1 MRTHYHP
8 RLKGTVTVDDAN
20 RIRGIS
26 HLDEYRE
33 MKSSRGRSQRGREA
47 AAAYIRDIA
56 RELDIPPEA
65 LRNLE
70 QPLSHND
77 PRQQAMEYWFSLEKV
92 SFDLT
97 TCVFCQTY
105 LNTPIWA
112 AGISVTLKQAPGRA
126 GARIVGATNTNEQD
140 FEATLPP
147 VNAIARYR
155 RIFEGSE
162 RLTDILGSA
171 TRVATKTR
179 DATSSPRLIGG
190 QFFIY
195 RYDANRRT
203 DDDAATLPLPP
214 VPNSIRDRSWYFVAE
229 IVFQLP
235 HESMRMNWRMLVEVE
250 TNTIVYLRALSSG
263 LITGKVFPYDPVT
276 SSGKANYTAGSSNAV
291 LNRLRT
297 NEKLHNLKPPTGKPR
312 IQSLRG
318 KWAKL
323 TNITSPDFKP
333 PTRPAGRNFDRWNV
347 RCNEFAAVN
356 AYYHVDRFFRLVEDL
371 GFKMTGPSAYFGKTK
386 FPIEVDH
393 RAFRPPWP
401 DGNVINAAVVGDG
414 KGIDAVYFALADF
427 SGGFVA
433 GVTVN
438 NCGSN
443 YTRPPKVELV
453 GGLGTGAKAK
463 VKPQHVVNGAIK
475 KVTLLKGGR
484 GYRVAPLVK
493 FSGGGGNGAFAE
505 AEINVSDPIGIATDW
520 RVTLHELGGH
530 GTLFSHVGESQ
541 FGFAHSAGDSFAMI
555 LNDYASEWHN
565 KGVPNRFLLLPFVPG
580 PTSRLSNR
588 ALTEKS
594 VANVIVSDGGSG
606 YLTVTLAGGG
616 VAAAEVRPQDI
627 VGGAVTR
634 VTVTDG
640 GAGYTSAPQIIF
652 AGGRGTGLEAT
663 AQISSGSVTGVTVND
678 AGSGYTSPP
687 TVSFTGGGIEGARAG
702 IRTDRIVE
710 GRVTKVTVIDPG
722 KGYTGRPSV
731 TISGGGGTGANATAN
746 IDAGSV
752 THFTVNDGG
761 RHYKPLEVKF
771 SGSGGA
777 TASISP
783 ADIVGGAVS
792 KVTVVNPGA
801 GYKRDPKV
809 RFKGGGGGG
818 AKAIAQTGTWGWGQ
832 GMDRGTDGKLG
843 SGYFSEQILSTTMFR
858 AYQSI
863 GGDATSINRREFAAR
878 SMAFLMLQAIAQCN
892 PTNNP
897 KLPAE
902 FLDKLLKA
910 DCTDWTSEGMAGGAY
925 RKVLEWAFEKQNLK
939 NSDPPDVDVYIEDG
953 RRGEYQ
959 YDPVYWAST
968 AIWNRRSP
976 DGLGRHQEP
985 ALGAI
990 NYAYVKIKN
999 RGKSVANNVVVK
1011 GYHYK
1016 PSVGVI
1022 LPNDLQPMTTPQL
1035 SGGVLQPLN
1044 AEEKTVGPF
1053 QWIPM
1058 ANGWGHDGMLMIVSA
1073 DGDNNNLSTLS
1084 AGEVFEDWRVVPHD
1098 NNVAQR
1104 NVVLVPG
1111 GGGSKGLKAALHR
1124 KGLWVRNAGRRSAK
1138 IAVAVTLPP
1147 LLARRGWRVALRG
1160 LAAKGALLKPSA
1172 QRLVTYVVRPGR
1184 TFTKASVLA
1193 AAKRDMV
1200 VSVTADGAIIG
1211 GAIYKMDPTLDMPFN
1226 DGSF

>member
-140 FEATLPP
+140 FETTLPP

-162 RLTDILGSA
+162 LLTDILGSA
-171 TRVATKTR
+171 TRVATKLR

-203 DDDAATLPLPP
+203 DDDASTLPLPP

-263 LITGKVFPYDPVT
+263 FITGKVFPYDPVT

-427 SGGFVA
+427 SSGFVA

-438 NCGSN
+438 NEGRN

-541 FGFAHSAGDSFAMI
+541 FGFSHSAGDSFAMI

-594 VANVIVSDGGSG
+594 VANVIVRDGGSG

-652 AGGRGTGLEAT
+652 AGGGGTGLEAEPVDAAVQWAGTKLVTKPSLTGSLPVTNTIGVVAVAAMTDGAAAPLQTIT
-663 AQISSGSVTGVTVND
+663 ATGLRISSS
-678 AGSGYTSPP
+678 
-687 TVSFTGGGIEGARAG
+687 
-702 IRTDRIVE
+702 
-710 GRVTKVTVIDPG
+710 
-722 KGYTGRPSV
+722 
-731 TISGGGGTGANATAN
+731 
-746 IDAGSV
+746 
-752 THFTVNDGG
+752 
-761 RHYKPLEVKF
+761 
-771 SGSGGA
+771 
-777 TASISP
+777 AS
-783 ADIVGGAVS
+783 
-792 KVTVVNPGA
+792 
-801 GYKRDPKV
+801 
-809 RFKGGGGGG
+809 
-818 AKAIAQTGTWGWGQ
+818 
-832 GMDRGTDGKLG
+832 
-843 SGYFSEQILSTTMFR
+843 
-858 AYQSI
+858 
-863 GGDATSINRREFAAR
+863 
-878 SMAFLMLQAIAQCN
+878 
-892 PTNNP
+892 
-897 KLPAE
+897 
-902 FLDKLLKA
+902 
-910 DCTDWTSEGMAGGAY
+910 
-925 RKVLEWAFEKQNLK
+925 
-939 NSDPPDVDVYIEDG
+939 
-953 RRGEYQ
+953 
-959 YDPVYWAST
+959 
-968 AIWNRRSP
+968 
-976 DGLGRHQEP
+976 
-985 ALGAI
+985 
-990 NYAYVKIKN
+990 
-999 RGKSVANNVVVK
+999 
-1011 GYHYK
+1011 
-1016 PSVGVI
+1016 
-1022 LPNDLQPMTTPQL
+1022 
-1035 SGGVLQPLN
+1035 
-1044 AEEKTVGPF
+1044 
-1053 QWIPM
+1053 
-1058 ANGWGHDGMLMIVSA
+1058 
-1073 DGDNNNLSTLS
+1073 
-1084 AGEVFEDWRVVPHD
+1084 
-1098 NNVAQR
+1098 
-1104 NVVLVPG
+1104 
-1111 GGGSKGLKAALHR
+1111 
-1124 KGLWVRNAGRRSAK
+1124 AGRRSRCSCPSGIRWRRCGRPRSRFPSSPPAPPRSDCRSLPGACLGETRPPALLP
-1138 IAVAVTLPP
+1138 AVRAP
-1147 LLARRGWRVALRG
+1147 RVANR
-1160 LAAKGALLKPSA
+1160 SSM
-1172 QRLVTYVVRPGR
+1172 RLSRRQEPQ
-1184 TFTKASVLA
+1184 
-1193 AAKRDMV
+1193 
-1200 VSVTADGAIIG
+1200 
-1211 GAIYKMDPTLDMPFN
+1211 
-1226 DGSF
+1226 